1 MRQIKLNKHIKF
13 FLKLSVTVAALYF
26 VFRRIDISEV
36 WALYKQ
42 INPLWIIP
50 AILLFIGSK
59 VFSAFRLNG
68 FFRCTGLQLS
78 DRANLRLY
86 LLGMF
91 YNLFLPGGIG
101 GDGYKIYML
110 NRKEKIKVKDLLFSI
125 LLDRISGSFAI
136 LLLVILLFYFV
147 PVNISFN
154 YKAFLWL
161 LIPISVGIY
170 YLVISRFFKQFVPVF
185 LLSNGQSLAVQV
197 LQVLSVFFILKAL
210 GQTGQELSYIL
221 LFLVSS
227 VIAGLPITVG
237 GVGAREMTFI
247 LGAGILGLDTG
258 LSVAVSLMF
267 YLVTASISL
276 CGSYFTFRPG
286 RLALSK

>member
-1 MRQIKLNKHIKF
+1 
-13 FLKLSVTVAALYF
+13 
-26 VFRRIDISEV
+26 
-36 WALYKQ
+36 
-42 INPLWIIP
+42 
-50 AILLFIGSK
+50 
-59 VFSAFRLNG
+59 
-68 FFRCTGLQLS
+68 
-78 DRANLRLY
+78 
-86 LLGMF
+86 
-91 YNLFLPGGIG
+91 
-101 GDGYKIYML
+101 
-110 NRKEKIKVKDLLFSI
+110 
-125 LLDRISGSFAI
+125 
-136 LLLVILLFYFV
+136 LLVILLFYFV

-237 GVGAREMTFI
+237 GVGAREMTFL

>member
-1 MRQIKLNKHIKF
+1 VRQIKLNKHIKF

-237 GVGAREMTFI
+237 GVGAREMTFL

>member
-237 GVGAREMTFI
+237 GVGAREMTFL

-276 CGSYFTFRPG
+276 CGS
-286 RLALSK
+286 

>member
-185 LLSNGQSLAVQV
+185 LLSNGQSIAVQV

-237 GVGAREMTFI
+237 GVGAREMTFL

>member
-237 GVGAREMTFI
+237 GVGAREMTFL

>member
-1 MRQIKLNKHIKF
+1 VRQIKLNKHIKF

-125 LLDRISGSFAI
+125 LLDRISG
-136 LLLVILLFYFV
+136 
-147 PVNISFN
+147 
-154 YKAFLWL
+154 
-161 LIPISVGIY
+161 
-170 YLVISRFFKQFVPVF
+170 
-185 LLSNGQSLAVQV
+185 
-197 LQVLSVFFILKAL
+197 
-210 GQTGQELSYIL
+210 
-221 LFLVSS
+221 
-227 VIAGLPITVG
+227 
-237 GVGAREMTFI
+237 
-247 LGAGILGLDTG
+247 
-258 LSVAVSLMF
+258 
-267 YLVTASISL
+267 
-276 CGSYFTFRPG
+276 
-286 RLALSK
+286 